1 MNKASA
7 ISKLASTVGGLAGFV
22 GVVLFFLGIFGAPR
36 TFAFVGLALI
46 GISLVAFFLEE
57 FGPGKK
63 A

>member
-1 MNKASA
+1 MSEANA
-7 ISKLASTVGGLAGFV
+7 ISKLASAVGGLAGLV
-22 GVVLFFLGIFGAPR
+22 GILLFFAGIFGAPR

-46 GISLVAFFLEE
+46 GISLVAFYLEE